1 MDEYEV
7 YEKECQEIRETNEEL
22 LELFEKDMMDK
33 GLADKTINRHLS
45 NVDFYINEYMLREDA
60 MPMEDGVGML
70 DMFLGDFFIRKCMWS
85 TPASIKSTAA
95 SIKKFYRCM
104 LDHGKIGKDE
114 YEYLCSVIKEKME
127 EWQATCAIYNDPDQ
141 ETPFAMPDMFF

>member
-7 YEKECQEIRETNEEL
+7 YEKECKEIREINEEL

-33 GLADKTINRHLS
+33 NLADKTINRHLS
-45 NVDFYINEYMLREDA
+45 NVNFYINEYMLHEDA
-60 MPMEDGVGML
+60 TPMEDGVRML

-95 SIKKFYRCM
+95 SIKKFYKCM
-104 LDHGKIGKDE
+104 LDYGKIMNS
-114 YEYLCSVIKEKME
+114 YARI
-127 EWQATCAIYNDPDQ
+127 
-141 ETPFAMPDMFF
+141 

>member
-7 YEKECQEIRETNEEL
+7 YEKECQEIREINEEL

-33 GLADKTINRHLS
+33 NLADKTINRHLS
-45 NVDFYINEYMLREDA
+45 NVNFYINEYMLREDA
-60 MPMEDGVGML
+60 TLMEDGVRML

-95 SIKKFYRCM
+95 SIKKFYKCM
-104 LDHGKIGKDE
+104 LDYGKIEKAD
-114 YEYLCSVIKEKME
+114 YEFLCADIKEGMD
-127 EWQATCAIYNDPDQ
+127 EWRSACEAYNDPDQ
-141 ETPFAMPDMFF
+141 EGPFMMFF

>member
-70 DMFLGDFFIRKCMWS
+70 DMFLGDFLFENVCGQHR
-85 TPASIKSTAA
+85 P
-95 SIKKFYRCM
+95 
-104 LDHGKIGKDE
+104 
-114 YEYLCSVIKEKME
+114 
-127 EWQATCAIYNDPDQ
+127 Q
-141 ETPFAMPDMFF
+141 